1 MNDILVILMVAF
13 GLFTIVMFI
22 LFYVY
27 LRKHYNSKHL
37 EEDYEKLGEEENDF
51 EQDTEEIAPVK
62 TLPSEDNDPYDGDFV
77 PIRKK

>member
-37 EEDYEKLGEEENDF
+37 EDDYEKLGEEDDF
-51 EQDTEEIAPVK
+51 EQYTEEVAPVK
-62 TLPSEDNDPYDGDFV
+62 TFPSEDSDSNDGEFV